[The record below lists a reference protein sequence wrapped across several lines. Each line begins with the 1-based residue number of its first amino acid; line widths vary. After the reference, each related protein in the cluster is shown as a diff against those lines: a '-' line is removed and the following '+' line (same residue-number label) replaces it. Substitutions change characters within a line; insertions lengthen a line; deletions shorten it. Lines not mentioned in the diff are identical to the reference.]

1 MEFAKGLKLNEKRFE
16 NGDAIV
22 NMSIDMSQ
30 IMENP
35 INNDRFINVTI
46 KRSKK
51 NDKLYAVINEYY
63 SKKDNKIEQRVSLFS
78 EISSD
83 SVLNKPSVTIARRS
97 HLYPYR
103 TQ

>member
-1 MEFAKGLKLNEKRFE
+1 MEFAKGIKLNEKRFD

-51 NDKLYAVINEYY
+51 NEKLYAVINEYY
-63 SKKDNKIEQRVSLFS
+63 SKKDNKVEETEG
-78 EISSD
+78 EIVNFEDESI
-83 SVLNKPSVTIARRS
+83 PF
-97 HLYPYR
+97 
-103 TQ
+103 

>member
-1 MEFAKGLKLNEKRFE
+1 MEFAKGIKLNEKRFD

-22 NMSIDMSQ
+22 NMSIDVSQ
-30 IMENP
+30 VMDNP

-63 SKKDNKIEQRVSLFS
+63 SKKTTEETEGELVKFGDE
-78 EISSD
+78 EI
-83 SVLNKPSVTIARRS
+83 LPF
-97 HLYPYR
+97 
-103 TQ
+103 

>member
-1 MEFAKGLKLNEKRFE
+1 MEFAKGIKLNEKRFD

-22 NMSIDMSQ
+22 NMSIDVSQ
-30 IMENP
+30 VMDNP

-63 SKKDNKIEQRVSLFS
+63 SKKTTEETEGDIVQFGDE
-78 EISSD
+78 EI
-83 SVLNKPSVTIARRS
+83 PF
-97 HLYPYR
+97 
-103 TQ
+103 

>member
-1 MEFAKGLKLNEKRFE
+1 MEFAKGIKLNEKRFD

-51 NDKLYAVINEYY
+51 NEKLYAVINEYY
-63 SKKDNKIEQRVSLFS
+63 SKKDNKVEETEEELITFS
-78 EISSD
+78 DESI
-83 SVLNKPSVTIARRS
+83 PF
-97 HLYPYR
+97 
-103 TQ
+103 

>member
-1 MEFAKGLKLNEKRFE
+1 MEFAKGIKLNEKRFD

-22 NMSIDMSQ
+22 NMSIDVSQ
-30 IMENP
+30 VMDNP

-63 SKKDNKIEQRVSLFS
+63 SKKTVEETEG
-78 EISSD
+78 EI
-83 SVLNKPSVTIARRS
+83 VQFGEEEIPF
-97 HLYPYR
+97 
-103 TQ
+103 

>member
-1 MEFAKGLKLNEKRFE
+1 MEFAKGIKLNEKRFE

-51 NDKLYAVINEYY
+51 NEKLYAVINEYY
-63 SKKDNKIEQRVSLFS
+63 SKKDNKVEETEG
-78 EISSD
+78 EIVKFED
-83 SVLNKPSVTIARRS
+83 GEIPF
-97 HLYPYR
+97 
-103 TQ
+103 

>member
-1 MEFAKGLKLNEKRFE
+1 MEFAKGIKLNEKRFD

-22 NMSIDMSQ
+22 NMSLDMSQ
-30 IMENP
+30 LMENP

-63 SKKDNKIEQRVSLFS
+63 SKKDNKVEETEG
-78 EISSD
+78 EIVKFGD
-83 SVLNKPSVTIARRS
+83 EEIPF
-97 HLYPYR
+97 
-103 TQ
+103 

>member
-1 MEFAKGLKLNEKRFE
+1 MEFAKGIKLNEKRFD

-22 NMSIDMSQ
+22 NMSIDVSQ
-30 IMENP
+30 VMDNP

-63 SKKDNKIEQRVSLFS
+63 SKKTTEETEG
-78 EISSD
+78 EIVQFGD
-83 SVLNKPSVTIARRS
+83 EEIPF
-97 HLYPYR
+97 
-103 TQ
+103 

>member
-1 MEFAKGLKLNEKRFE
+1 MEFAKGIKLNEKRFD

-22 NMSIDMSQ
+22 NMSIDVSQ
-30 IMENP
+30 VMENP

-63 SKKDNKIEQRVSLFS
+63 SKKDNKVEETEEELITFS
-78 EISSD
+78 DESI
-83 SVLNKPSVTIARRS
+83 PF
-97 HLYPYR
+97 
-103 TQ
+103 

>member
-1 MEFAKGLKLNEKRFE
+1 MEFAKGIKLNEKRFD

-51 NDKLYAVINEYY
+51 NEKLYAVINEYY
-63 SKKDNKIEQRVSLFS
+63 SKKDNKVEDTES
-78 EISSD
+78 EI
-83 SVLNKPSVTIARRS
+83 VKFGEEEIPF
-97 HLYPYR
+97 
-103 TQ
+103 

>member
-1 MEFAKGLKLNEKRFE
+1 MEFAKGIKLNEKKFD

-63 SKKDNKIEQRVSLFS
+63 TKKDDTVNKEDVIVQFEGE
-78 EISSD
+78 EI
-83 SVLNKPSVTIARRS
+83 PF
-97 HLYPYR
+97 
-103 TQ
+103 

>member
-1 MEFAKGLKLNEKRFE
+1 MEFAKGIKLNEKKFD

-63 SKKDNKIEQRVSLFS
+63 SKKDDTVNKEDVIVQFDGE
-78 EISSD
+78 EII
-83 SVLNKPSVTIARRS
+83 PF
-97 HLYPYR
+97 
-103 TQ
+103 

>member
-1 MEFAKGLKLNEKRFE
+1 MEFAKGIKLNEKRFD

-51 NDKLYAVINEYY
+51 NEKLYAVINEYY
-63 SKKDNKIEQRVSLFS
+63 SKKDNKVEETEG
-78 EISSD
+78 EIVKFED
-83 SVLNKPSVTIARRS
+83 GEIPF
-97 HLYPYR
+97 
-103 TQ
+103 

>member
-1 MEFAKGLKLNEKRFE
+1 MEFAKGIKLNEKRFD

-22 NMSIDMSQ
+22 NMSIDVSQ
-30 IMENP
+30 VMENP

-63 SKKDNKIEQRVSLFS
+63 SKKDNKVEETDG
-78 EISSD
+78 EIVKFGD
-83 SVLNKPSVTIARRS
+83 EEIPF
-97 HLYPYR
+97 
-103 TQ
+103 

>member
-1 MEFAKGLKLNEKRFE
+1 MEFAKGIKLNEKRFE

-63 SKKDNKIEQRVSLFS
+63 SKKDNTVDKEDVIVQFDGE
-78 EISSD
+78 EI
-83 SVLNKPSVTIARRS
+83 PF
-97 HLYPYR
+97 
-103 TQ
+103 

>member
-1 MEFAKGLKLNEKRFE
+1 MEFAKGIKLNEKRFD

-22 NMSIDMSQ
+22 NMSIDVSQ
-30 IMENP
+30 VMENP

-63 SKKDNKIEQRVSLFS
+63 SKKTVEETEG
-78 EISSD
+78 EI
-83 SVLNKPSVTIARRS
+83 VQFGEEEIIPF
-97 HLYPYR
+97 
-103 TQ
+103 

>member
-1 MEFAKGLKLNEKRFE
+1 MEFAKGIKLNEKRFD

-22 NMSIDMSQ
+22 NMSIDVSQ

-51 NDKLYAVINEYY
+51 NEKLYAVINEYY
-63 SKKDNKIEQRVSLFS
+63 SKKDNKVEETEG
-78 EISSD
+78 EIVKFED
-83 SVLNKPSVTIARRS
+83 GEIPF
-97 HLYPYR
+97 
-103 TQ
+103 

>member
-1 MEFAKGLKLNEKRFE
+1 MEFAKGIKLNEKRFD

-63 SKKDNKIEQRVSLFS
+63 SKKDNKVEETEEELITFS
-78 EISSD
+78 DESI
-83 SVLNKPSVTIARRS
+83 PF
-97 HLYPYR
+97 
-103 TQ
+103 

>member
-1 MEFAKGLKLNEKRFE
+1 MEFAKGIKLNEKRFD

-22 NMSIDMSQ
+22 NMSLDMSQ
-30 IMENP
+30 LMENP

-63 SKKDNKIEQRVSLFS
+63 AKKDNKVEETEG
-78 EISSD
+78 EIVKFED
-83 SVLNKPSVTIARRS
+83 EIPF
-97 HLYPYR
+97 
-103 TQ
+103 

>member
-1 MEFAKGLKLNEKRFE
+1 MEFAKGIKLNEKRFD

-22 NMSIDMSQ
+22 NMIIDMSQ

-51 NDKLYAVINEYY
+51 NEKLYAVINEYY
-63 SKKDNKIEQRVSLFS
+63 SKKDNKVEETEEELVKFGEE
-78 EISSD
+78 EI
-83 SVLNKPSVTIARRS
+83 PF
-97 HLYPYR
+97 
-103 TQ
+103 

>member
-1 MEFAKGLKLNEKRFE
+1 MEFAKGIKLNEKRFE

-51 NDKLYAVINEYY
+51 NEKLYAVINEYY
-63 SKKDNKIEQRVSLFS
+63 SKKDNKAEETEG
-78 EISSD
+78 EIVKFGD
-83 SVLNKPSVTIARRS
+83 EEIPF
-97 HLYPYR
+97 
-103 TQ
+103 

>member
-1 MEFAKGLKLNEKRFE
+1 MEFAKGIKLNEKRFD

-51 NDKLYAVINEYY
+51 NEKLYAVINEYY
-63 SKKDNKIEQRVSLFS
+63 SKKDNKVEETES
-78 EISSD
+78 EIVKFEDESI
-83 SVLNKPSVTIARRS
+83 PF
-97 HLYPYR
+97 
-103 TQ
+103 